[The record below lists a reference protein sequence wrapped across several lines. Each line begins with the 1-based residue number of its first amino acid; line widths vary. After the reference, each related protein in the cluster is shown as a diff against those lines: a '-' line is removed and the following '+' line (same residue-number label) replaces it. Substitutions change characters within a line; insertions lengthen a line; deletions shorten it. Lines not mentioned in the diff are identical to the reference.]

1 MKTKRSLR
9 MLALTLAAVVL
20 LAVLPTSLN
29 VRALENDLATAQS
42 QGVVGLTQEQLDL
55 VESLRT
61 WQGPA
66 LTKSRGVNYG
76 PSGKECYYTL
86 DMTNVIRNL
95 QRNGFWFE
103 YWVRAD
109 GVKMYGPFV
118 LCAVNFEL
126 HPLGTLVET
135 SVGIGIAADTGGFAV
150 NDPTMVD
157 IATAW

>member
-1 MKTKRSLR
+1 MKTIRSLR
-9 MLALTLAAVVL
+9 MLAVPLAAVVL
-20 LAVLPTSLN
+20 LAVLPTALN
-29 VRALENDLATAQS
+29 TKALENDLATAQS

-61 WQGPA
+61 WQGPV
-66 LTKSRGVNYG
+66 LTKTRGVNYG

-95 QRNGFWFE
+95 QRNGVYFE

-109 GVKMYGPFV
+109 GVKMYGPFI
-118 LCAVNFEL
+118 LCAVNYDL

-135 SVGIGIAADTGGFAV
+135 SLGIGIAADTGGFAV

-157 IATAW
+157 IATTW

>member
-1 MKTKRSLR
+1 MR
-9 MLALTLAAVVL
+9 MGALALAICLMIGLAAPAQLHTLAY
-20 LAVLPTSLN
+20 
-29 VRALENDLATAQS
+29 ENDLAVAQA
-42 QGVVGLTQEQLDL
+42 QGVVALTQEQLDL

-61 WQGPA
+61 WQGDP
-66 LTKSRGVNYG
+66 LTASMGVCYG
-76 PSGKECYYTL
+76 PSGKESWYNF
-86 DMTNVIRNL
+86 DMTPVISRL
-95 QRNGFWFE
+95 QKNGFFFE
-103 YWVRAD
+103 YWIRGD